1 MRLTRAGALFIVLT
15 LLFGFA
21 AVNTGNNLLYLLVSA
36 FLGFMAVSGLLGHLN
51 LQRVVLNARP
61 GQEVYA
67 GLPATLDVFVVNRH
81 RWLARFMLRVRVAGE
96 SALVPVLPAAGQ
108 SIVSMPILLLE
119 RGYQKIPEI
128 RLESCFPVNFFIR
141 SQRIPQE
148 ADFLVFPHPV
158 PAAMAG
164 RESSGLASI
173 DQIIGRSGS
182 EGDIQGIDDYRSGD
196 PLRAVH
202 WKLSA
207 RQDSLKVK
215 KQARQADFS
224 VILDPADFPGT
235 LEERLGNCAYL
246 INHYCRLQRAVGLT
260 LQDRTIAPAT
270 GSRHKHRLLS
280 ELALY
285 DQD

>member
-1 MRLTRAGALFIVLT
+1 MTRAGALFIVLT

-67 GLPATLDVFVVNRH
+67 GLPATLDVFVINRH

-108 SIVSMPILLLE
+108 RVVSLPILLPL

-141 SQRIPQE
+141 SQRVPQE
-148 ADFLVFPHPV
+148 DDFLVFPRPV
-158 PAAMAG
+158 HASLPG
-164 RESSGLASI
+164 RESAGSPRT
-173 DQIIGRSGS
+173 DQITGRSGS
-182 EGDIQGIDDYRSGD
+182 DGDILGIDDYRSGD

-215 KQARQADFS
+215 KQARLTDAS
-224 VILDPADFPGT
+224 VILDPDDFSGS
-235 LEERLGNCAYL
+235 LEERLGCCAYL

-260 LQDRTIAPAT
+260 LLGRTLAPAV
-270 GSRHKHRLLS
+270 GARHKHRLLS